1 MARNQFQDIKK
12 TDIKKDNNFS
22 KKYVSTNFP
31 RNDESIVKTTEEV
44 SKNSPKYTL
53 WVVALISV
61 VFLFFAL
68 SFLFSSATVTIIP
81 KIKSISLNQNI
92 SAVKETNVENLSF
105 DLITLSDVESTTI
118 QSGEEK
124 DFKESAK
131 GKVLLYNKYSQ
142 VPQQLLIDTR
152 LEGSNGKIYKTKTKV
167 TIPGMNKDGTPG
179 KISVDIYALE
189 PGVEYNSLPIDFKI
203 FGFKGTNKYSKFYG
217 RSVGEISGG
226 LVGKSRQVTE
236 EQKVAAEKE
245 LKALLEAKLF
255 SKAISQIPE
264 GFILFKDATLLSIDE
279 SNLSKTGE
287 DGSVTLEIKG
297 TLNGFIFNNDKLTK
311 LIIQYLIPDYE
322 GNDVY
327 ISNIK
332 DLTISISKKDEVV
345 ASEATKIDFNIY
357 GVPKLVYKIDA
368 ENLAVSLV
376 NKNKKDFNQILLKYP
391 NIDSA
396 NLSIKPIWRSSFP
409 EKIKN
414 IKVIINY
421 P

>member
-189 PGVEYNSLPIDFKI
+189 PGAEYNSLPIDFKI

-255 SKAISQIPE
+255 SKAISQIPV
-264 GFILFKDATLLSIDE
+264 GFILFKDATLLNIDE

-332 DLTISISKKDEVV
+332 DLTISIPKKDEVV

-396 NLSIKPIWRSSFP
+396 NLSIKPIWRSTFP